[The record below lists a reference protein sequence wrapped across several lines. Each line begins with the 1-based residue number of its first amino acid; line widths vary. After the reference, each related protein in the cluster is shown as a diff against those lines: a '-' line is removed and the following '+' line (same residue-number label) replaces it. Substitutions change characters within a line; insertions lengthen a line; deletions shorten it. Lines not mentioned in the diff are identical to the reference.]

1 MQDAASRRG
10 QGGTHRCNPPNSS
23 LCLLEHPVGC
33 IIDNSTELDTAILHC
48 GALQHVQMSLAQ
60 KVLQT
65 PIRDTMNIYVVV
77 WIVDTRPRAH
87 GMTVSITRNF
97 PQDLRPPKSLS
108 AK

>member
-60 KVLQT
+60 YCVTNTNQGYNEY
-65 PIRDTMNIYVVV
+65 ICSS
-77 WIVDTRPRAH
+77 VDS
-87 GMTVSITRNF
+87 GY
-97 PQDLRPPKSLS
+97 
-108 AK
+108 